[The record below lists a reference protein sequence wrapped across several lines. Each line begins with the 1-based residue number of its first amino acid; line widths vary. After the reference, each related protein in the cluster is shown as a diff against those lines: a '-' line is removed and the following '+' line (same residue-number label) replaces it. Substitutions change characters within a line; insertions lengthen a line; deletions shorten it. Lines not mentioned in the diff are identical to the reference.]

1 MRNRRYGK
9 FRFGDYTASWEVIA
23 LWLLFSIAALA
34 LALPRWMAVLP
45 AVFAAVRLWA
55 VLSPQRESF
64 ILNRSSV
71 TVFRGRK
78 SRTVDLPSDITI
90 VVSYADI
97 CPPLTVRTPV
107 GNRTHILKDKYAVS
121 ILRETPLDA
130 ALDGLHRNGMK
141 KYTSSWVQAVF
152 EGCRYVYGFVCDQ
165 AMLDELIAD
174 RPCLL
179 IIPESLS
186 VKIAV
191 SSAAANVYID
201 AGC

>member
-1 MRNRRYGK
+1 MKNRRYGK
-9 FRFGDYTASWEVIA
+9 FRLGDYTASWVIA

-34 LALPRWMAVLP
+34 LALPLGGVSLA
-45 AVFAAVRLWA
+45 AFAAVRLWA

-107 GNRTHILKDKYAVS
+107 GKPDPHTQRQVRRLYPA
-121 ILRETPLDA
+121 
-130 ALDGLHRNGMK
+130 
-141 KYTSSWVQAVF
+141 
-152 EGCRYVYGFVCDQ
+152 
-165 AMLDELIAD
+165 
-174 RPCLL
+174 
-179 IIPESLS
+179 
-186 VKIAV
+186 
-191 SSAAANVYID
+191 
-201 AGC
+201 

>member
-1 MRNRRYGK
+1 
-9 FRFGDYTASWEVIA
+9 
-23 LWLLFSIAALA
+23 
-34 LALPRWMAVLP
+34 
-45 AVFAAVRLWA
+45 
-55 VLSPQRESF
+55 
-64 ILNRSSV
+64 
-71 TVFRGRK
+71 
-78 SRTVDLPSDITI
+78 
-90 VVSYADI
+90 
-97 CPPLTVRTPV
+97 VRTPV

-141 KYTSSWVQAVF
+141 KYTSSWVQTVF

-186 VKIAV
+186 GKIAV
-191 SSAAANVYID
+191 CSAAANVYID